1 MHHKPSFH
9 RSFPP
14 PYNNSFSGD
23 PTVVSS
29 QPCFLGHHHHRRM
42 QGTLMCI
49 VAAFYGRNGKVI
61 SKDGYEFIDLLETEA
76 KLGVVIHVNDM
87 AAY

>member
-1 MHHKPSFH
+1 
-9 RSFPP
+9 
-14 PYNNSFSGD
+14 
-23 PTVVSS
+23 
-29 QPCFLGHHHHRRM
+29 M
-42 QGTLMCI
+42 QETLMCI
-49 VAAFYGRNGKVI
+49 VAAFYGRDGKVI